1 MQKLLKFLKPYQLE
15 LILGPTLKLL
25 EAIFELLVPKVMAN
39 IIDYGIVRQDTGY
52 IARMCGLIIILGIC
66 GMCFALTCQYLAA
79 RCAFRYGADLRSALY
94 QHINKLSCTELDRL
108 GTSTLINRIT
118 NDVTASQTGV
128 NMFIRLASRA
138 PFLVIGAIVMV
149 FLKDPQ
155 IALIFVIV
163 ALLVGVLL
171 YFVMQK
177 TIPLYSKNQ
186 KKLDQIA
193 RHTGE
198 NLDGVRVIRAFSR
211 QKQEVQKFSD
221 ECADLEQS
229 MLAVGRISA
238 ILNPVTFA
246 VINLGIVAVLWFGGI
261 HVNAGGLSQGDL
273 TAFTN
278 YMTQILLAMIALANL
293 IVVLTKAQAS
303 SLRVA
308 EVLETEPTMQ
318 DGSEEINADNS
329 INLND
334 SENREIAI
342 AFRHVSFQYENAG
355 DAALTGIDFELRR
368 GQTLGIIGGTGA
380 GKSTLAALICRN
392 YDATTGEIRIFD
404 KNIREYHL
412 NSLHHAIGVVP
423 QKAVLFTGSIAENLK
438 WADADLTESEM
449 QKALKI
455 AQASE
460 FVNALPQGVETHLVQ
475 GGRNLSGGQK
485 QRLTIARALAGSPEI
500 LILDDSTSALDYAT
514 DAKLRTAL
522 REEYPN
528 MTKIMISQRATSL
541 LHADLILVL
550 EDGHCVGMGT
560 HDELLESC
568 EVYQEIYHSQMQ
580 ENKKK

>member
-1 MQKLLKFLKPYQLE
+1 PYKLE

-39 IIDYGIVRQDTGY
+39 IIDYGIARQDTGY

-138 PFLVIGAIVMV
+138 PFLIIGAIVMV

-163 ALLVGVLL
+163 ALLVGLLL

-177 TIPLYSKNQ
+177 TIPLYSENQ

-211 QKQEVQKFSD
+211 QKQEVRKFSD

-229 MLAVGRISA
+229 MLAVGKISA

-246 VINLGIVAVLWFGGI
+246 IINLGIVAVLWFGGI
-261 HVNAGGLSQGDL
+261 HVNAGALSQGDL

-293 IVVLTKAQAS
+293 IVVLTKTQAS

-318 DGSEEINADNS
+318 DGSEEIN
-329 INLND
+329 LNNFNNP
-334 SENREIAI
+334 EEFAI
-342 AFRHVSFQYENAG
+342 AFQQVSFQYENAG
-355 DAALTGIDFELRR
+355 ACALTEINFELRR

-380 GKSTLAALICRN
+380 GKSTLAGLICRN
-392 YDATTGEIRIFD
+392 YDATVGEIRIFG
-404 KNIREYHL
+404 KNIRDYQL
-412 NSLHHAIGVVP
+412 NFLHHAIGYVP

-438 WADADLTESEM
+438 WADADLTESSM
-449 QKALKI
+449 QKVLEI

-460 FVNALPQGVETHLVQ
+460 FVNALPQGAATHLVQ

-485 QRLTIARALAGSPEI
+485 QRLTIARALAGNPEI
-500 LILDDSTSALDYAT
+500 LILDDSMSALDYAT
-514 DAKLRTAL
+514 DARLRTAL
-522 REEYPN
+522 REEYPD

-541 LHADLILVL
+541 MHADLILVL

-560 HDELLESC
+560 HEALLASC
-568 EVYQEIYHSQMQ
+568 EVYQEIYRSQMQ
-580 ENKKK
+580 ENKKGAEI

>member
-1 MQKLLKFLKPYQLE
+1 MQKLLKFLKPYKLE
-15 LILGPTLKLL
+15 LFLGPVLKLL
-25 EAIFELLVPKVMAN
+25 EAIFELLVPRVMAN
-39 IIDYGIVRQDTGY
+39 IIDYGIARQDTGY

-66 GMCFALTCQYLAA
+66 GMGFALTCQYLAA

-94 QHINKLSCTELDRL
+94 QHINRLSCTELDRL
-108 GTSTLINRIT
+108 GTSTLINRMT

-149 FLKDPQ
+149 FLKDPE
-155 IALIFVIV
+155 IALIFVSV
-163 ALLVGVLL
+163 ALLVGLLL
-171 YFVMQK
+171 YFVMHR

-211 QKQEVQKFSD
+211 QKQEVRKFSA
-221 ECADLEQS
+221 ECTDLEQS
-229 MLAVGRISA
+229 MLAVGKISA

-261 HVNAGGLSQGDL
+261 HVNTGRLSQGDL

-308 EVLETEPTMQ
+308 EVLETVPTMQ
-318 DGSEEINADNS
+318 DGTEQLNLDNFN
-329 INLND
+329 NLN
-334 SENREIAI
+334 NFNNPEIAI
-342 AFRHVSFQYENAG
+342 EFRNVSFQYENAG
-355 DAALTGIDFELRR
+355 DHALTGINFTLRR
-368 GQTLGIIGGTGA
+368 GQTLGVIGGTGA
-380 GKSTLAALICRN
+380 GKSTLASLISRN
-392 YDATTGEIRIFD
+392 YDATTGEIRMFGRD
-404 KNIREYHL
+404 IREYQL
-412 NSLHHAIGVVP
+412 SSLHHAVGCVP
-423 QKAVLFTGSIAENLK
+423 QKAVLFTGTIAENLQ
-438 WADADLTESEM
+438 WADEHLTESGM
-449 QKALKI
+449 RNALET

-460 FVNALPQGVETHLVQ
+460 FVDALPQGVQTHLVQ

-522 REEYPN
+522 REKYPG

-541 LHADLILVL
+541 IHADLILVL
-550 EDGHCVGMGT
+550 EDGHCVGLGT
-560 HDELLESC
+560 HEELLTSC
-568 EVYQEIYHSQMQ
+568 EVYQEIYQSQMQ
-580 ENKKK
+580 EN